1 MKKPILKKRSEAV
14 QRYLADQNTNLKL
27 SPTSL
32 HSKMSLRGNDYGEEY
47 TKEVGRSA

>member
-27 SPTSL
+27 SPTY
-32 HSKMSLRGNDYGEEY
+32 LRCELTFNLDDYGK
-47 TKEVGRSA
+47 KESIMS